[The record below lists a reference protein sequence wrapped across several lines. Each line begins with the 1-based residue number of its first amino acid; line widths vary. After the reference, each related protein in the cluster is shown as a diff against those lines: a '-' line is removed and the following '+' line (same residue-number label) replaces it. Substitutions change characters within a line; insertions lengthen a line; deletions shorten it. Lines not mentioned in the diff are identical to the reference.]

1 MSDDTEWF
9 WDLQRQVAVPASE
22 RGPGDHMLGPYA
34 SRAEAEH
41 WKERVE
47 ERNTSWEEADDE
59 WNREADTDR
68 QEQ

>member
-1 MSDDTEWF
+1 MSDDTEWY
-9 WDLQRQVAVPASE
+9 WDLERRVAVPASE
-22 RGPGDHMLGPYA
+22 RGAGDHTLGPYS

-47 ERNTSWEEADDE
+47 ERNAGWEDADDE